1 MQSTVAP
8 SSATESTNPG
18 NRSPF
23 QCTITKLPSYRFS
36 FMLPP

>member
-8 SSATESTNPG
+8 SSATESTKPG

-23 QCTITKLPSYRFS
+23 QRTITKLPTCTFS

>member
-8 SSATESTNPG
+8 SSATESTKPG

-23 QCTITKLPSYRFS
+23 QRTITNPPSCRFS
-36 FMLPP
+36 FMSSP